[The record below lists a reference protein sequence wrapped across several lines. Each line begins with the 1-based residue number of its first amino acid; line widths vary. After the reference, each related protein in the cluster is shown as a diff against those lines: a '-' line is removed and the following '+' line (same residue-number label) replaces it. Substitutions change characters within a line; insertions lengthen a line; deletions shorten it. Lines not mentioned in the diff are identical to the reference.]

1 MHEFLLG
8 ALSSLN
14 QYAQMMKSDT
24 AMSHNQP
31 YMTHVAPRETS
42 KSIWRFSKTEKF
54 YLPASFPG
62 TTRPACEAPLLLN
75 SDVELY

>member
-1 MHEFLLG
+1 MHECLLG

-14 QYAQMMKSDT
+14 QYAQMMKSD
-24 AMSHNQP
+24 ASMSHHQP

-42 KSIWRFSKTEKF
+42 KSIWRFSKTEKC

-62 TTRPACEAPLLLN
+62 TMRPACEAPLLFN